1 MTDLRTRTAVKKS
14 IRRHAKRTRKT
25 PDVFFDPAK
34 SVRASERVPH
44 QLESDIQRAILAALT
59 LRRIWCWRVNSGA
72 MVVGEG
78 AGRRFVKLAP
88 PGTPDILGVLPDGT
102 GRMFGFEVKTATGK
116 QSVAQI
122 AWHKRADA
130 SGVRYRVVRSVAE
143 ALAAIDEWN
152 TSQAEG
158 NIRCGI

>member
-1 MTDLRTRTAVKKS
+1 MTDRKTRTATKK
-14 IRRHAKRTRKT
+14 
-25 PDVFFDPAK
+25 
-34 SVRASERVPH
+34 PH

-78 AGRRFVKLAP
+78 AARRFVKLSP
-88 PGTPDILGVLPDGT
+88 PGTPDILGVLPDGS
-102 GRMFGFEVKTATGK
+102 GCLFGLEVKTATGK
-116 QSVAQI
+116 QSAAQI
-122 AWHKRADA
+122 AWQKRAEA

-158 NIRCGI
+158 NIRCSI